1 MRIGK
6 RVRGFTILI
15 HSMEQGKRPT
25 DARAAAAA
33 AVQSMPY
40 HYEPQGS
47 RKSSGAYATQFL
59 WAAGYQCLAP
69 AVRSGCLVISYD
81 TAPFGP
87 GCTLEEMSKEV
98 LPEAKEWAQEQ
109 GLLEPGEDLL
119 TVQTPAVWG
128 PPSNAAR
135 HLACRSTYWDS
146 ALDGQPSPV
155 YCMAVHTPF
164 LVPNPDSSTPASSTQ
179 EQPFQQQDN
188 HAETG
193 QAMRKQGHA
202 EFELTIYAPNT
213 DLELRGWQGSTDAPE
228 DLPDAV
234 KSRSLCLLATL
245 GGQFLGVTVKEERP
259 SRNEERVV
267 QVRVCTSSIFVA
279 LLWTST

>member
-1 MRIGK
+1 MSAQTRTGIRLVQNNTPAVLCTKEGK
-6 RVRGFTILI
+6 RDTCLCRPVVVRPFMKAKTKGCFPGVLVSVPGALI
-15 HSMEQGKRPT
+15 DGPWEL
-25 DARAAAAA
+25 
-33 AVQSMPY
+33 
-40 HYEPQGS
+40 
-47 RKSSGAYATQFL
+47 GAQD
-59 WAAGYQCLAP
+59 
-69 AVRSGCLVISYD
+69 RI
-81 TAPFGP
+81 
-87 GCTLEEMSKEV
+87 
-98 LPEAKEWAQEQ
+98 QE
-109 GLLEPGEDLL
+109 
-119 TVQTPAVWG
+119 TPAVWG